1 MRYEGM
7 VYRPPSEAY
16 SLIVQVTI
24 GCSHN
29 DCTFCSMF
37 RGKQFRVRKTEEIRA
52 DLTDA
57 RGYYKRV
64 ERIFLADGDALC
76 LSMDKLL
83 DILGMIREIFPECER
98 VGIYGSARDV
108 LRKSPEDLVRLREAG
123 LGIVYLGAESG
134 SPAVLK
140 AINKNATREELIGA
154 VRMIEASGLR
164 SSVTFI
170 SGIGGRALWEE
181 HARMTASMISEMEPY
196 YASILTLM
204 VEPEAPLYDDI
215 REGRFELLTPAE
227 VMAEMELLLENINV
241 TRPCVFRS
249 NHASNYLSLKGDL
262 PRDKE
267 RMLSQ
272 IRAAKENTSMLKEE
286 YFRAL

>member
-1 MRYEGM
+1 MQYEGM
-7 VYRPPSEAY
+7 VYRPPSEAF

-29 DCTFCSMF
+29 GCTFCSMF
-37 RGKQFRVRKTEEIRA
+37 KEKKFRVRKFEEIRA
-52 DLTDA
+52 DLLEA

-83 DILGMIREIFPECER
+83 AILELIRQVFPECQR
-98 VGIYGSARDV
+98 VGIYGSARDA
-108 LRKSPEDLVRLREAG
+108 LRKTPEDLARLKDGG

-134 SPAVLK
+134 SPQILK
-140 AINKNATREELIGA
+140 AIHKNATREELIQA
-154 VRMIEASGLR
+154 VQRIEASGLR

-181 HARMTASMISEMEPY
+181 HALMTASMISEMQPY
-196 YASILTLM
+196 YTSILTLM
-204 VEPEAPLYDDI
+204 VEPEAPLYKDI
-215 REGRFELLTPAE
+215 REGRFQLLTPAE
-227 VMAEMELLLENINV
+227 VMAEMELLLENIHV
-241 TRPCVFRS
+241 TRKCVFRS

-262 PRDKE
+262 PKDRE
-267 RMLSQ
+267 RMLDQ
-272 IRAAKENTSMLKEE
+272 IRAAKQNTSLLKEE